1 MSELP
6 IDTCHRQETP
16 EGVELSL
23 SPAGPLVRAA
33 AWVLDLALRGIVYA
47 VTATVSA
54 FLGGAGTSLLL
65 VGLFLLE
72 WGYPVFFEASSGATP
87 GKRAFGLAVVHDD
100 GSPLSLGSA
109 VLRNLIRFVDFLPVG
124 YLVGLGSCLISDR
137 FQRLGDLAAG
147 TLVVHRERSERRPL
161 RIEAPPLPPPLP
173 LLLEEQ
179 RAVVAFA
186 QRAGQWSGEL
196 QREIASHSGG
206 CTHGRDDQ
214 RIAQLLGYARWISGD
229 R

>member
-1 MSELP
+1 MPEPP
-6 IDTCHRQETP
+6 IDTSHRQETP

-23 SPAGPLVRAA
+23 SPAGPVVRAA
-33 AWVLDLALRGIVYA
+33 AWLMDLALRGVVYVA
-47 VTATVSA
+47 TASVA
-54 FLGGAGTSLLL
+54 AYLGGAGTGLML
-65 VGLFLLE
+65 VGMFLLE
-72 WGYPVFFEASSGATP
+72 WGYPVYFEASSGATP
-87 GKRAFGLAVVHDD
+87 GKRAFGLTVVHDD

-109 VLRNLIRFVDFLPVG
+109 VLRNLIRFVDFLPAG
-124 YLVGLGSCLISDR
+124 YLVGLGSCLISQR

-161 RIEAPPLPPPLP
+161 RLEVAPLPPPVP

-186 QRAGQWSGEL
+186 QRAGHWSGEL

-214 RIAQLLGYARWISGD
+214 RISQLLGYARWISGD

>member
-1 MSELP
+1 MQEPP

-33 AWVLDLALRGIVYA
+33 AWLLDLALRGIVYIA
-47 VTATVSA
+47 TAIVSSL
-54 FLGGAGTSLLL
+54 LGGAGTGLLL
-65 VGLFLLE
+65 VVMFLLE
-72 WGYPVFFEASSGATP
+72 WGYPVFFEATSGATP
-87 GKRAFGLAVVHDD
+87 GKRALRLAVVHDD
-100 GSPLSLGSA
+100 GSPLSLGAA
-109 VLRNLIRFVDFLPVG
+109 VVRNLIRFVDFLPAG
-124 YLVGLGSCLISDR
+124 YLIGLGSCLISHR

-161 RIEAPPLPPPLP
+161 RLEVPPLPPPVP

-179 RAVVAFA
+179 RAIVAFA
-186 QRAGQWSGEL
+186 QRAGFWSGEL

>member
-1 MSELP
+1 MPEPP
-6 IDTCHRQETP
+6 IDTCHLQETP
-16 EGVELSL
+16 EGVELAL
-23 SPAGPLVRAA
+23 SPAGPVVRAA
-33 AWVLDLALRGIVYA
+33 AWMVDLALRGIVY
-47 VTATVSA
+47 VLTSIVSGL
-54 FLGGAGTSLLL
+54 LGGAGTSLLL
-65 VGLFLLE
+65 IGMFLLE
-72 WGYPVFFEASSGATP
+72 WGYPVFFEARSGATP
-87 GKRAFGLAVVHDD
+87 GKRAFGLMVVHDD

-124 YLVGLGSCLISDR
+124 YLVGLGSCLISNR

-147 TLVVHRERSERRPL
+147 TLVVHRERAERRPL
-161 RIEAPPLPPPLP
+161 RFEVPPLPPPVP
-173 LLLEEQ
+173 LLPEEQ

-186 QRAGQWSGEL
+186 QRAGYWSGEL

>member
-1 MSELP
+1 MQEP
-6 IDTCHRQETP
+6 QIDTCFRQETP

-23 SPAGPLVRAA
+23 SPAGPIVRAA
-33 AWVLDLALRGIVYA
+33 AWALDLALRGVVYSI
-47 VTATVSA
+47 TASVSA
-54 FLGGAGTSLLL
+54 ILGGAGTGLML

-72 WGYPVFFEASSGATP
+72 WGYPVFFEATSGATP
-87 GKRAFGLAVVHDD
+87 GKRAFGLVVVHDD
-100 GSPLSLGSA
+100 GSPLSLGAA
-109 VLRNLIRFVDFLPVG
+109 VLRNLIRFVDFLPMG
-124 YLVGLGSCLISDR
+124 YLLGLGSCLVSDR

-161 RIEAPPLPPPLP
+161 SIDAPPLPPPVP
-173 LLLEEQ
+173 LLLHEQ

-186 QRAGQWSGEL
+186 QRAGYWSGEL

-206 CTHGRDDQ
+206 CTHGTNNQ
-214 RIAQLLGYARWISGD
+214 RLAQLLGYARWISGD

>member
-1 MSELP
+1 MPEPP

-23 SPAGPLVRAA
+23 SPAGPLVRAG
-33 AWVLDLALRGIVYA
+33 AWVLDLALRGVVYVA
-47 VTATVSA
+47 TASVTAY
-54 FLGGAGTSLLL
+54 LGGTGTSLLL

-87 GKRAFGLAVVHDD
+87 GKRAFGLLVVHDD
-100 GSPLSLGSA
+100 GSPLSLGAA
-109 VLRNLIRFVDFLPVG
+109 VVRNLIRFVDFLPAG
-124 YLVGLGSCLISDR
+124 YVIGLGSCLISQR

-147 TLVVHRERSERRPL
+147 TLVVHRERTERRPL
-161 RIEAPPLPPPLP
+161 RIDAPPLPPPVP
-173 LLLEEQ
+173 LLVEEQ
-179 RAVVAFA
+179 RAIVAFA
-186 QRAGQWSGEL
+186 QRAGHWSGEL
-196 QREIASHSGG
+196 QREIASHSSG

-214 RIAQLLGYARWISGD
+214 RIEQLLGYARWISGD